1 MIWAGC
7 IKEEEELLPE
17 RPETQRVQP
26 TDSVWTVCI
35 EAVKKGPETKGLA
48 IEGDDEAT
56 TTVLRSIWK
65 NSDLVHV
72 YLGTSCIGT
81 LYASPD
87 EADPHKATLTGTV
100 TATDIVPGTTQLT
113 LLTPRKEWDYT
124 GQAGSLLETDYTV
137 NGETNLSIEYRYHY
151 TMAKNV
157 LVTEATVDDSGKA
170 SLVTENATFENQQSI
185 YRLSFRFQKGGTG
198 EKTPIPAK
206 RISITAAG
214 GGLVQTQSLDGTS
227 TTGAIE
233 VVQYVNDAD
242 LLVKPFFVA
251 LRNLNT
257 TEEEML
263 RFKVIDMDGVTYY
276 GSKTIPAEYKPN
288 GTFLSIK
295 NATLTSRLELKQN
308 TSAEVNEVL

>member
-17 RPETQRVQP
+17 KPETQRVQP
-26 TDSVWTVCI
+26 KDSVWTVSI

-48 IEGDDEAT
+48 IEGNDEST

-65 NSDLVHV
+65 DRDPVQV
-72 YLGTSCIGT
+72 YLDTSCIGT

-87 EADPHKATLTGTV
+87 ETDPHKASLTGTV
-100 TATDIVPGTTQLT
+100 TSSDIVPGSTQLT

-124 GQAGSLLETDYTV
+124 GQVGSLLKNDYYIS
-137 NGETNLSIEYRYHY
+137 GKSNLSIEYRYHY

-206 RISITAAG
+206 RISIAAAG
-214 GGLVQTQSLDGTS
+214 GGLVQTQNLNGTA

-288 GTFLSIK
+288 GTFVSIK
-295 NATLTSRLELKQN
+295 NATLSRLQLKQN
-308 TSAEVNEVL
+308 TTAEVNEVL